1 VELIVLNIGL
11 QAGILDPRTFSMFVL
26 HALILTFMTT
36 PLTIFFYPAKYR
48 LHEGMN
54 TARIGNVETPGRR
67 SASEDEVKTKFSIIL
82 DKIEQI
88 PAAMTLS
95 QLLQPSTSPPPYA
108 STLAEEKALEA
119 ALPSPLRA
127 PIRID
132 ALRLI
137 ELTNRTSAVLK
148 SQEADVLLHNDP
160 IVSVFRTFGYLSRVI
175 VSAALSVVS
184 YDEFPDAIAEH
195 AAEFESQMVIVPWS
209 RGATSVLAE
218 EEEPGQTTGVRNP
231 FDGIFH
237 KTTTQDQTSSVV
249 YSEFIRKVFL
259 RSSIDVALFVDRG
272 LKLQFRP
279 GETDQHLFLPY
290 IGGPDDRLALAFLVQ
305 LCTNAG
311 VHATVVRIRKT
322 DSSSDEAEGATSLV
336 SPRGATNTH
345 LVRFIFL
352 VTSLNLVLMLPVLDD
367 GRRRYRVRAAQHTD
381 AACIRYCGQPVVG
394 SVHGSV

>member
-1 VELIVLNIGL
+1 
-11 QAGILDPRTFSMFVL
+11 
-26 HALILTFMTT
+26 
-36 PLTIFFYPAKYR
+36 
-48 LHEGMN
+48 
-54 TARIGNVETPGRR
+54 
-67 SASEDEVKTKFSIIL
+67 
-82 DKIEQI
+82 
-88 PAAMTLS
+88 
-95 QLLQPSTSPPPYA
+95 
-108 STLAEEKALEA
+108 
-119 ALPSPLRA
+119 
-127 PIRID
+127 
-132 ALRLI
+132 
-137 ELTNRTSAVLK
+137 VLK

-352 VTSLNLVLMLPVLDD
+352 VPSLNLVLMLPVLDD

-381 AACIRYCGQPVVG
+381 AACIRYCGQPAVG